1 MESMPEIKHAKPERK
16 TCVRCLQKGVRNG
29 IKNNKLRHSTIKKTK
44 YKWVRTKRRNN
55 NKSILTVTPCIVVA
69 AADVVELNV

>member
-1 MESMPEIKHAKPERK
+1 MQERKHAKPERK

-29 IKNNKLRHSTIKKTK
+29 IKNNKLRHSTTKKPK
-44 YKWVRTKRRNN
+44 NKWVRTKRRNN